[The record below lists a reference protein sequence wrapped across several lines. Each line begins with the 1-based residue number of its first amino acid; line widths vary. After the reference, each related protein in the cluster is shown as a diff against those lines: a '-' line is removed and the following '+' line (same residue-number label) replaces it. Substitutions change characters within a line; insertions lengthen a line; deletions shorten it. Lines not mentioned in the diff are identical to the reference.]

1 MDEGTVDWW
10 LNLWRKLRELWRPC
24 LWQEVEE
31 IKNKTQ
37 IRLYF
42 WGNMKF
48 RQNPGGADG
57 CIRPCLWFGAYSVIP
72 HKRTK
77 SLCSGYCW
85 SFAEAEI
92 MVFEIWDTY
101 LRPGSGFAWIWFCWW
116 LIILVTPFLERALGA
131 LLVQEQTYM
140 EWSFTL
146 ICLLTF
152 NTEIL
157 LTLDF
162 IINFSW
168 IVSDDMTESSCLSQ
182 VFAKKVLS
190 EIWGDS
196 CTLILLRA
204 DQFKWEPC
212 KCTSIDDDGDDLIL
226 HDM

>member
-10 LNLWRKLRELWRPC
+10 LNLWRKWRELWRPC
-24 LWQEVEE
+24 LWQEIEE

-42 WGNMKF
+42 EGTWNSGRILGVQMGALDHVCGWCIFSNPTQKIEVFVQWLLLKF
-48 RQNPGGADG
+48 CRSWNHG
-57 CIRPCLWFGAYSVIP
+57 
-72 HKRTK
+72 
-77 SLCSGYCW
+77 
-85 SFAEAEI
+85 
-92 MVFEIWDTY
+92 IWD
-101 LRPGSGFAWIWFCWW
+101 LRYVSKTWIWFCGW
-116 LIILVTPFLERALGA
+116 LIILVTPFLERALDA

-146 ICLLTF
+146 ICLLSF

-182 VFAKKVLS
+182 VFAKMFCLKFG
-190 EIWGDS
+190 EI
-196 CTLILLRA
+196 LV
-204 DQFKWEPC
+204 
-212 KCTSIDDDGDDLIL
+212 
-226 HDM
+226 H